1 MEKRLKIGLYFMASA
16 VLLMPLAIL
25 FKNDSQNYAL
35 IVLVFT
41 MLLELIGLIF
51 VILSILK
58 KRNSNVQN
66 HD

>member
-25 FKNDSQNYAL
+25 FKNDSQNYPL

-58 KRNSNVQN
+58 KRKPNVQN

>member
-25 FKNDSQNYAL
+25 FKNYSQNYPL

-58 KRNSNVQN
+58 KQRKPK
-66 HD
+66 D

>member
-58 KRNSNVQN
+58 KRKPNVQN

>member
-25 FKNDSQNYAL
+25 FRNDSQNYAL

-58 KRNSNVQN
+58 KRKPNVQN

>member
-25 FKNDSQNYAL
+25 FKNDNQNYAL

-58 KRNSNVQN
+58 KQRKPK
-66 HD
+66 D